1 MASEVSIVVCSN
13 VVSCVLGGVCVV
25 MFCPWD
31 VRGIFC
37 VLKSFVGIEVEVGA
51 VFIDSV
57 VKVSVTRSVVLSKD
71 EVVGSAVDCS
81 GVVGAA
87 AKRQT
92 DKPCY
97 GSRTTGSGR
106 DTIYTNQ
113 TGYTAITTI
122 LDSAT
127 C

>member
-1 MASEVSIVVCSN
+1 M
-13 VVSCVLGGVCVV
+13 
-25 MFCPWD
+25 
-31 VRGIFC
+31 FC
-37 VLKSFVGIEVEVGA
+37 VLKSFVGIDVEIGA
-51 VFIDSV
+51 VSIDSV
-57 VKVSVTRSVVLSKD
+57 VMVSVTRSVVLCMD
-71 EVVGSAVDCS
+71 EVVGSGVDCS

-92 DKPCY
+92 NKPCY

-122 LDSAT
+122 LDIGT